1 MRALLAGQ
9 SDEVVVSQ
17 VSALLSDINVKCS
30 SCIDQMITREVFLV
44 YRSRSVPL
52 LWFVSCSLLK
62 NHSVCIPNLCFS
74 CISNLRVFPV
84 DRHLVFLFHRPIGV
98 LDISLIQFSS
108 YIAHVACFCHSYGV
122 SSVPS
127 EQCS

>member
-9 SDEVVVSQ
+9 SDEVVVNEMNT
-17 VSALLSDINVKCS
+17 LLSDNNLKGS
-30 SCIDQMITREVFLV
+30 LCIDQMITREVFLV
-44 YRSRSVPL
+44 YRSWSVPIL
-52 LWFVSCSLLK
+52 SFVFCSLLK

-84 DRHLVFLFHRPIGV
+84 DHHLVFLFYRPINV
-98 LDISLIQFSS
+98 LDISLIKFFS

-122 SSVPS
+122 SSVLS
-127 EQCS
+127 GQCS